1 MRTTLFVNVIIP
13 LPVEGVFTYRVPFE
27 WNDKVEVGKRVIV
40 QFGRK
45 KLYTALIEEIIETP
59 PKQQAK
65 YILDIIDE
73 VPVVNDL
80 QLKLWKWISEYYM
93 CTIGE
98 TMNVALP
105 SGLKLA
111 SETKIY
117 LNTEVNFDKSILNE
131 REFAL
136 LNSLKTYG
144 SLTINEAI
152 KITEQQKIIP
162 LLNTLVEKGFIQTEE
177 LIKERF
183 QPKTVTII
191 EITKKYNSEENLKS
205 LFDKLEKKAPKQLAL
220 LMAYLQLSKFFSEN
234 PLPVEKTELIKTA
247 SSTNAALNALIKKEI
262 FTEDTVVVDRLKPFE
277 KDKYSKLPKLS
288 NEQETAFSEIK
299 KYFTENKPVLLHGVT
314 SSGKT
319 ELYIRLINETIA
331 AGKQVLYLL
340 PEIALTTQMVNR
352 VKRHFGDMM
361 GVYHSKYNENE
372 RVELWSKVKNH
383 NNNENI
389 KLVLGARSA
398 LFLPYNNL
406 GLIIVDEE
414 HDTSYKQYDPAPR
427 YNARDAAVY
436 MAMLHKANVL
446 LGSATPSIES
456 YYNTQINKFGLV
468 ELKNRYGGV
477 KPPNIK
483 VVDLK
488 KAHKNRSIKSVFSQ
502 ELINEIQK
510 TLDDGYQAILF
521 QNRRGFSLH
530 IHCQTCGW
538 IPYCLHCD
546 VSLVYHKK
554 DNKMRCHYCGY
565 GVPVPDRCPECGNTA
580 IIMKGYGTEKV
591 EEDIKQIFPDV
602 PTLRMD
608 LDSTRQKMAHQ
619 KIIQSF
625 ESGKTKILI
634 GTQMVTKGFDFGKVM
649 LVAILNADNLLSY
662 PDFRAFER
670 GYQMMAQI
678 AGRAGRR
685 DVEGK
690 VIIQT
695 YNPSHNIINMVKN
708 NDYHGFYDAIISE
721 RQEYFYPPFVKIIS
735 ISVRHSN
742 QMVTDNAAKELAI
755 MLKKVFA
762 NRVLGPEYPNVS
774 KIRNFYIKNIIIKLE
789 KTIPLS
795 KSKQAIFD
803 AVGKMQKL
811 SGFTG
816 VRVIID
822 VDPM

>member
-45 KLYTALIEEIIETP
+45 KLYTALIEEVIETP
-59 PKQQAK
+59 PKQQTK

-191 EITKKYNSEENLKS
+191 EITEKYNSEENLKS

-220 LMAYLQLSKFFSEN
+220 LMAFLQLSKFFSEN
-234 PLPVEKTELIKTA
+234 PLPVEKTELLKTA
-247 SSTNAALNALIKKEI
+247 SSTNAALNALIKKEV

-288 NEQETAFSEIK
+288 DEQETAFSEIK
-299 KYFTENKPVLLHGVT
+299 KYFAENKPVLLHGVT

-383 NNNENI
+383 NNDENI

-398 LFLPYNNL
+398 MFLPYNNL

-427 YNARDAAVY
+427 YNARDTAIY
-436 MAMLHKANVL
+436 MAMLHKADVL

-477 KPPNIK
+477 KPPNIEII
-483 VVDLK
+483 DLK

-510 TLDDGYQAILF
+510 TLDNGYQAILF

-608 LDSTRQKMAHQ
+608 LDSTRQKMGHQ

-708 NDYHGFYDAIISE
+708 SDYHGFYDAIISE
-721 RQEYFYPPFVKIIS
+721 RQEYFYPPFVKLIS

-755 MLKKVFA
+755 ILKKVFA